1 MKKFTLLVLLFV
13 FITLA
18 ASGCQKPTKRASAGV
33 LTPKPSEQGE
43 QMVSLYYLASKLN
56 MTISLTTN
64 RKVVLSGSGNNIA
77 VFPKDDYIYFN
88 DKYFGTLGKTKKIDG
103 MWYVRSSLEAQIRK
117 DLEKTAP
124 AAVMPVIPKT
134 TPKPAAKTWSGGGG
148 RTIVIDAG
156 HGGKDPGAN
165 SPHGFYEK
173 TVNLDVALQIA
184 GILRERGFKIIMTR
198 SDDTFIELEERAN
211 IANRSNASLFI
222 SIHADS
228 CATSGTN
235 GFTLYVARQAGS
247 QARNL
252 AEAIDKQMTQTS
264 IKSHG
269 TREADYKVLKNT
281 RCPAVL
287 IELGYLSNY
296 WEAKQLK
303 DKDMQRKLAVAIT
316 NGITNY
322 ASGR

>member
-1 MKKFTLLVLLFV
+1 MKKFTLKVLLLV
-13 FITLA
+13 FMTLA
-18 ASGCQKPTKRASAGV
+18 VSGCQQPAKRASAGI
-33 LTPKPSEQGE
+33 LAPSEPAG
-43 QMVSLYYLASKLN
+43 QMVNLYYLAGRLE
-56 MTISLTTN
+56 MTVSLTTD
-64 RKVVLSGSGNNIA
+64 RKVVLTGGGNNIA
-77 VFPKDDYIYFN
+77 IFPKDNYLYFN
-88 DKYFGTLGKTKKIDG
+88 DKYFGTLGKAKKIDG
-103 MWYVRSSLEAQIRK
+103 MWHVRSSLEDQIRK
-117 DLEKTAP
+117 EIEKTAP
-124 AAVMPVIPKT
+124 AAVTPVTPKT
-134 TPKPAAKTWSGGGG
+134 TPKPAQKTWSGGAG

-156 HGGKDPGAN
+156 HGGKDPGAT

-198 SDDTFIELEERAN
+198 SDDTFIELEERTN

-235 GFTLYVARQAGS
+235 GFTLYVARRAGS

-252 AEAIDKQMTQTS
+252 AEAIDKQMTGTS

-287 IELGYLSNY
+287 IEMGYLSNY

-303 DKDMQRKLAVAIT
+303 NKDMQKKLAVAIT

-322 ASGR
+322 VSGR

>member
-18 ASGCQKPTKRASAGV
+18 VSGCQQPAKRASAGV
-33 LTPKPSEQGE
+33 LAPSKPSG
-43 QMVSLYYLASKLN
+43 QMVNLYYLAGRLE
-56 MTISLTTN
+56 MTTSLVTD
-64 RKVVLSGSGNNIA
+64 RKIVLSGGGNNISI
-77 VFPKDDYIYFN
+77 FPKDDYIYFN
-88 DKYFGTLGKTKKIDG
+88 DKYFGTLGKAKKIDG
-103 MWYVRSSLEAQIRK
+103 MWHVRSSLEEQIRK
-117 DLEKTAP
+117 EIEKTAP
-124 AAVMPVIPKT
+124 AVMPAI
-134 TPKPAAKTWSGGGG
+134 PKPAAKPAEKSWAGGAG

-156 HGGKDPGAN
+156 HGGKDPGAT

-173 TVNLDVALQIA
+173 TVNLDVALQIG
-184 GILRERGFKIIMTR
+184 GILRERGFKVIMTR
-198 SDDTFIELEERAN
+198 SNDTFIELEERTN

-228 CATSGTN
+228 CATSGRN
-235 GFTLYVARQAGS
+235 GFTIYVARQAGS

-252 AEAIDKQMTQTS
+252 AEAIDKQMAQTS

-296 WEAKQLK
+296 WEAKRLK

-322 ASGR
+322 VSGR